1 MVIRQIAYA
10 GTSSKSPRRT
20 GWTAP
25 AIGLSVAVH
34 AGLLAYLAVQVFVDP
49 KPTVEIG
56 DPPIQISLYTKPKPV
71 QVIEPRH
78 SAPKVNLHPPVTLPI
93 PSTVPPLQAT
103 PHPAQPVTSTGP
115 AEVVSPP
122 HVDPTPPMITT
133 PNWLKKPGGR
143 EFARYYPDR
152 AVRHGVEG
160 SATLSCIVTATG
172 SIRSCDILGETP
184 VDQGFGAAA
193 LKLSTFFQ
201 MSPQTQDGRPVD
213 GASVRIPIRFALAK

>member
-1 MVIRQIAYA
+1 MVIRQFAYS
-10 GTSSKSPRRT
+10 GIPSTSPRRA

-34 AGLLAYLAVQVFVDP
+34 AGLFAYLAVQVFVEP
-49 KPTVEIG
+49 KPTVETG
-56 DPPIQISLYTKPKPV
+56 DPPMQISLYQRPKPV
-71 QVIEPRH
+71 RVIEPRQ
-78 SAPKVNLHPPVTLPI
+78 SKPTVPLHPPVTRPI
-93 PSTVPPLQAT
+93 PSTVPSLQAT
-103 PHPAQPVTSTGP
+103 PHPVDPIPHTGP
-115 AEVVSPP
+115 VEVISLP
-122 HVDPTPPMITT
+122 HIDPAPSVITA

-160 SATLSCIVTATG
+160 SATLNCVVTATG
-172 SIRSCDILGETP
+172 SIRACDIVSETP
-184 VDQGFGAAA
+184 QEQGFGEAA